1 MAFSKDFA
9 AYVQELLIGLGPVRV
24 KAMFGAAG
32 VYVDDLM
39 FAVISEDSLYL
50 RVDSELE
57 DQFRAEGSAPF
68 IFRTRAGEETALGF
82 WSIPEAALEDPEEA
96 EVWARLSIA
105 AAMRKQASK
114 GKKRKG

>member
-9 AYVQELLIGLGPVRV
+9 AYVQELLVGLGPVRV

-32 VYVDDLM
+32 VYADDLM
-39 FAVISEDSLYL
+39 FAVISGDTLYL

-57 DQFRAEGSAPF
+57 DRFRAEGCAPF
-68 IFRTRAGEETALGF
+68 IYRTRAGDETALGF
-82 WSIPEAALEDPEEA
+82 WSIPEAALEDSEEA
-96 EVWARLSIA
+96 EAWARLSIA

-114 GKKRKG
+114 GKKRS